1 MLSGNYVAPNP
12 LSQQEEEFPRTHWGQ
27 TRMFPLSS
35 GIQVAVRQT
44 DTWILMEEIHLLNKL
59 YQMMTKVH
67 LSRST
72 TNLNKCRKRA

>member
-1 MLSGNYVAPNP
+1 MLSGNYVAPNQ

-44 DTWILMEEIHLLNKL
+44 DTWILM
-59 YQMMTKVH
+59 
-67 LSRST
+67 
-72 TNLNKCRKRA
+72 